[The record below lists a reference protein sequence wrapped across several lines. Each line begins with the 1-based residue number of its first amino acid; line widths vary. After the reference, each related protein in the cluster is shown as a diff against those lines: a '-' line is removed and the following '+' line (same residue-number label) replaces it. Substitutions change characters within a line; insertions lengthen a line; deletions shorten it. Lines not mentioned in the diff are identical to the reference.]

1 MGALTNR
8 QPSSDASC
16 ANQGHIIGVPD
27 PAYALSGEGG
37 KFGSGR
43 EAQDTFVFE
52 LRIARNGRGAPS
64 DLVSPLKAQ
73 SGKTGKGDGAPI
85 VAFDWQAGGSQND
98 ASFRGKARSYIV
110 RKGEYAQ
117 MRTNARDAVQVT
129 AGVRRLTPVEC
140 ERLQGLPD
148 GWTGGQSDTAR
159 YRQLGNGL
167 AVPVA
172 EWIGDRI
179 RRIDAQEA
187 A

>member
-52 LRIARNGRGAPS
+52 SRIARNGRGAPS